1 MTREEYKQILMRND
15 VLDYTT
21 LNITVKELTAKKDFK
36 LAEEIQR
43 ILRDNKI
50 KKPAQHEKLDEAST
64 NYYKINLSDDNI
76 DEIRDMFLNLEVSFV
91 GEDGDTTP
99 TASFYATLA
108 DKWFNVSKNLS

>member
-1 MTREEYKQILMRND
+1 MTSEEYKQILMGND

-50 KKPAQHEKLDEAST
+50 EKPALHDNLDEAAT
-64 NYYKINLSDDNI
+64 NYYKVDLSDDNI
-76 DEIRDMFLNLEVSFV
+76 DEIRDMFSDLEVSFV

-108 DKWFNVSKNLS
+108 DKWFNVSENLS